1 MTKRVAA
8 VVALL
13 MVLPLAEGRPA
24 AAVGDET
31 CARPRLHIWQP
42 AGFADARLSFA
53 GLLKNGRTRV
63 GEHFASGILR
73 ELRVIVTWREAEHV
87 HVQRLDLYS
96 PDGSLYQR
104 FTTPFTGRRFPVAV
118 VTRVPVAG
126 SSIVD
131 SGLYGAWCAEV
142 FLDDDDA
149 PIARRRF
156 ELHAPGAFGPASPSR
171 R

>member
-1 MTKRVAA
+1 MRKRAAA

-13 MVLPLAEGRPA
+13 MVLPLADVRPGA
-24 AAVGDET
+24 AAGDDT
-31 CARPRLHIWQP
+31 CARQSLHAWLPDRL
-42 AGFADARLSFA
+42 AEARLSFS

-63 GEHFASGILR
+63 GQHFASGALR
-73 ELRVIVTWREAEHV
+73 ELRVIVSWRDTEHA
-87 HVQRLDLYS
+87 HMQRLDLYS

-104 FTTPFTGRRFPVAV
+104 FTTAFTGRRFPVAV

-149 PIARRRF
+149 PIVRHRF
-156 ELHAPGAFGPASPSR
+156 DLTAPGAPGPASPSR